1 MPNHS
6 LRSDYSAEILRGQ
19 AARLPALQN
28 RYAMAIARLYDGD
41 EIEAVAR
48 AADVQPHTVRRWM
61 YVFNEQGIAGFS
73 NAIIGG
79 TYELRRDFDAQSVRA
94 FAQRVYSPATKAR
107 LFAIAQM
114 YEGVPTREIA
124 RLAGV
129 SEGRLSEWRQNFNT
143 AKIVAQGEV
152 ENRQLQANARVRGN
166 YWTAD
171 KVAASI
177 QKAWD
182 DEHRRKLEVV
192 KLSLEGKSVDSIVK
206 LTGGTRAE
214 VVTWIRVF
222 EAGGPKALMPSDAA
236 KKPARAASPT
246 ASDGTGAEVGQS
258 EKNARRSAVI
268 PNPAPSSQEIGADSQ
283 ERMEG
288 KKAIPRGQA
297 INDRS
302 LSEATD
308 KVVDFFTTLLE
319 DNAEASANATDAISN
334 KTSKANASA
343 LASQPVEIARK
354 GKSGRGSVSVVAT
367 DEVVKRGRG
376 RPRKDGQ
383 PNKSTALLMKMAA
396 GIKNTVKR
404 IAKDAQRPSSQ
415 AEAQYPIGRSRAE
428 IPFTTLHLK
437 HFLAEAVGDEH
448 ARRLQCMLLLKDG
461 GGIARASKKSGVS
474 ASKIAEWRDAFI
486 KDGPAALIPDEA
498 LQPYRVSLT
507 VQQAAVLKAIKPHPR
522 DVKSKV
528 ATALLML
535 NDKRYPP
542 FVADT
547 VGASVDNLRDWVRD
561 VEIHAGPRTAGEV
574 WKRPAAAQKKP
585 EVAAPRGLNTFQNQ
599 ILEVVNQAHHVKGS
613 DAAIARVARRNGVPL
628 PLVERWLDKMQRHG
642 VEALVAETAAVQVRM
657 PETSSAKELR
667 RLASSLSQPT
677 ANELKALA
685 YLYDGASIA
694 MAARISR
701 MSKDDLT
708 ELVLD
713 FNMLGLEALGLTEN
727 EPRAM
732 AAGM

>member
-94 FAQRVYSPATKAR
+94 FAERAYAPATKAR

-129 SEGRLSEWRQNFNT
+129 SEGRLSEWRQSFNV

-152 ENRQLQANARVRGN
+152 ENRQLQANAKVRGN

-177 QKAWD
+177 QRAWD

-222 EAGGPKALMPSDAA
+222 EAGGPKALLPSDAA
-236 KKPARAASPT
+236 KKPARTARPAAD
-246 ASDGTGAEVGQS
+246 DGAGAEVGQGDKS
-258 EKNARRSAVI
+258 ARRGAVI
-268 PNPAPSSQEIGADSQ
+268 PKPVASSQESGADSQ

-288 KKAIPRGQA
+288 KKAIPRGKA
-297 INDRS
+297 IDDRS

-319 DNAEASANATDAISN
+319 DDAEASASASDAVSN

-404 IAKDAQRPSSQ
+404 IAKDTQRPS
-415 AEAQYPIGRSRAE
+415 APAIAPATRGRVE
-428 IPFTTLHLK
+428 IPFTTWHIN
-437 HFLAEAVGDEH
+437 HFLKEALDDEH
-448 ARRLQCMLLLKDG
+448 ARRLRCMLMLKEG
-461 GGIARASKKSGVS
+461 GGIAAASKKTGARPSE
-474 ASKIAEWRDAFI
+474 IAEWRDAFV
-486 KDGPAALIPDEA
+486 KEGPGALLSPES
-498 LQPYRVSLT
+498 LEPYRVGLT
-507 VQQAAVLKAIKPHPR
+507 VQQSAVLKAISPDRR
-522 DVKSKV
+522 DDRSSA

-535 NDKRYPP
+535 NDNRYPP
-542 FVADT
+542 FVAES
-547 VGASVDNLRDWVRD
+547 VGASVEDLREWVRN
-561 VEIHAGPRTAGEV
+561 VETFAGPRTVQEV
-574 WKRPAAAQKKP
+574 WKQKLDAVNIEPEAASPSKKLSAFQQH
-585 EVAAPRGLNTFQNQ
+585 VVDVVRQAAS
-599 ILEVVNQAHHVKGS
+599 VNG
-613 DAAIARVARRNGVPL
+613 DAAIDRVARKNGIAPQLMGRWLDRLDRNGVEGL
-628 PLVERWLDKMQRHG
+628 L
-642 VEALVAETAAVQVRM
+642 AETAAVQVRM
-657 PETSSAKELR
+657 PETSSAEELR
-667 RLASSLSQPT
+667 KLALTLSQPT
-677 ANELKALA
+677 ATELKALA

-701 MSKDDLT
+701 MSKDDMT

-713 FNMLGLEALGLTEN
+713 FNMFGLEALGLTEN
-727 EPRAM
+727 EPLAM